1 MIDEVG
7 RRALLKA
14 MPGMEA
20 DPALHY
26 FRTTPGPRPHG
37 TVFTAG

>member
-1 MIDEVG
+1 MTDEVG
-7 RRALLKA
+7 HRALLKA

>member
-1 MIDEVG
+1 MTDEVA

-26 FRTTPGPRPHG
+26 FRNKPGPRPHG